1 MKKIVVLIII
11 AITSYNF
18 TACSSDDNVPYKVAN
33 FKEEII
39 KEWTIE
45 KKEFLDNKGK
55 VILSI
60 DYTKK
65 KNCST
70 ENWTFNKEEVNRKIS
85 STNQAGNCNET
96 TDKLSYKVVERDL
109 LVMVP
114 SQSTSTFK
122 KIEISNFYHYK
133 MHLVEK
139 VNKEEIT
146 LSLDYPKGTQTI
158 KYTFKR

>member
-18 TACSSDDNVPYKVAN
+18 TACSSDDNVPYEVAN

-65 KNCST
+65 KNVQLKNGLLT
-70 ENWTFNKEEVNRKIS
+70 KKKLIEKYLLQIKQEIVMKQQ
-85 STNQAGNCNET
+85 TN
-96 TDKLSYKVVERDL
+96 
-109 LVMVP
+109 
-114 SQSTSTFK
+114 
-122 KIEISNFYHYK
+122 
-133 MHLVEK
+133 
-139 VNKEEIT
+139 
-146 LSLDYPKGTQTI
+146 
-158 KYTFKR
+158 